1 MKSSFYRRVDCR
13 LCGGRDLRLVFSLNP
28 TPPANAF
35 LNKPDLVNEE
45 PVYPLDLFFCLGCK
59 HVQLLD
65 VVDPEVLF
73 RDYIYVSG
81 TSQSFVDH
89 FDSYAST
96 IISKYKVQPNS
107 LILDIG
113 SNDGTLLQ
121 KFKDRKMRV
130 LGIDPATDIAS
141 VASDAG
147 IDTWPLFFSPKVAN
161 EILEKIGHPEVVTA
175 NNVFAHSDELSS
187 ILSGIKMLLGPNSIF
202 VFEVSY
208 LLDVFEKN
216 LFDTIYHEHLAYHS
230 VGPLV
235 KFFDDNG
242 LQLID
247 VERVDTHGGSLRGVV
262 QLFQGSR
269 DISSEVAKLCELES
283 ELGLDVHDS
292 FLEFGLRAKK
302 NGFKLNKLLTKIRTG
317 GGSIVGFG
325 APAKSTTLL
334 HSYGID
340 GNILDYIVDD
350 NPLKQGK
357 YTPGYNIPIKPTEKI
372 YSDFPDYLLVL
383 AWNFADDI
391 ISKLRG
397 QFNKPVKVVI
407 PLPDLKVVYL

>member
-1 MKSSFYRRVDCR
+1 MKPTFYRRVDCR

-35 LNKPDLVNEE
+35 LDKPDYDSREE
-45 PVYPLDLFFCLGCK
+45 RYPLDLFFCLSCN

-73 RDYIYVSG
+73 RNYVYVSG
-81 TSQSFVDH
+81 TSQSFVNH
-89 FDSYAST
+89 FDEYAST
-96 IISKYKVQPNS
+96 VIDKFGIPTNS

-187 ILSGIKMLLGPNSIF
+187 ILSGIKMLLRPNSIF

-235 KFFDDNG
+235 KFFDDKKK
-242 LQLID
+242 
-247 VERVDTHGGSLRGVV
+247 
-262 QLFQGSR
+262 LF
-269 DISSEVAKLCELES
+269 
-283 ELGLDVHDS
+283 HDNA
-292 FLEFGLRAKK
+292 LK
-302 NGFKLNKLLTKIRTG
+302 
-317 GGSIVGFG
+317 
-325 APAKSTTLL
+325 
-334 HSYGID
+334 Y
-340 GNILDYIVDD
+340 Y
-350 NPLKQGK
+350 NP
-357 YTPGYNIPIKPTEKI
+357 
-372 YSDFPDYLLVL
+372 V
-383 AWNFADDI
+383 
-391 ISKLRG
+391 
-397 QFNKPVKVVI
+397 
-407 PLPDLKVVYL
+407 